1 MLDLQED
8 NFLNLIKKISGY
20 DLFVRETIKM
30 VEAKDFLLLTEAQAQ
45 TLVDLKNNLQVEKLM
60 KFIAAPITPERSNYN
75 FQ

>member
-1 MLDLQED
+1 MLDLQEA

-45 TLVDLKNNLQVEKLM
+45 TLVDLKNNLQVENLM